1 MNIND
6 TIVALSTAPGSAAL
20 AVMRLSG
27 GKAVSIADKVF
38 KSRYGKKVSQQ
49 NTHQVLLG
57 DFHYKNA
64 LIDEVLLSVFKTP
77 NSYTGEDVVEIS
89 CHGSVYVQ
97 QKILKILQDM
107 GARLA
112 EPGEFTLRAF
122 LNKKMDLSQAE
133 AVADL
138 IAAESEAAHHI
149 AVQHL
154 RGGISKSLGS
164 LRERLL
170 SFASLIEL
178 ELDFSEED
186 VAFADRTQLRALV
199 DDIRTTL
206 KNLLDSFETGNAI
219 KHGIP
224 VALIGMPNAGKSSL
238 LNALLEEE
246 KALVSD
252 IAGTTRD
259 SIEDTLTIG
268 GIQYRFIDTAGLR
281 KTTDVVEAMGVE
293 RTQEKIDKASI
304 LMYVVD
310 PTIQS
315 PKAVITAVAEIR
327 RDDTTL
333 LLVINKKDLLE
344 KEELNLFLYA
354 LEQLDLD
361 ALVYDKISISTKDDS
376 DITALRQRF
385 AGLVQ
390 WNTGSA
396 LVSNQRHWAALQAAM
411 AGVMEVNQG
420 IKENRSSDLLAID
433 IRRTLHELGTI
444 TGEVTT
450 DDILGN
456 IFANFCIGK

>member
-6 TIVALSTAPGSAAL
+6 TIVALSTAPGAAAI
-20 AVMRLSG
+20 AVLRLSG
-27 GKAVSIADKVF
+27 DNAIPIAEEIF
-38 KSRYGKKVSQQ
+38 KSRFGKQLSKQG
-49 NTHQVLLG
+49 THRVLLG
-57 DFHYKNA
+57 DFHFKNT
-64 LIDEVLLSVFKTP
+64 LIDEVLLTVFKHP

-89 CHGSVYVQ
+89 CHGSLYVQ
-97 QKILKILQDM
+97 QKILKILQDS

-112 EPGEFTLRAF
+112 QPGEFTLRAF
-122 LNKKMDLSQAE
+122 LNKKMDLAQAE

-138 IAAESEAAHHI
+138 IASENEAAHHI

-186 VAFADRTQLRALV
+186 VAFADRTQLRELV

-206 KNLLDSFETGNAI
+206 KNLLDSFETGNAV

-238 LNALLEEE
+238 LNALLEED

-268 GIQYRFIDTAGLR
+268 GIRYRFIDTAGLR
-281 KTTDVVEAMGVE
+281 KTTDIVEAMGVE
-293 RTQEKIDKASI
+293 RTREKMDKASI

-310 PTIQS
+310 PKTQT
-315 PKAVITAVAEIR
+315 PQAVMTALDEINH
-327 RDDTTL
+327 DDTTL

-344 KEELNLFLYA
+344 TAE
-354 LEQLDLD
+354 LD
-361 ALVYDKISISTKDDS
+361 AFLNELDRLDITASVYDNVVISTKDES
-376 DITALRQRF
+376 DISALKQRF
-385 AGLVQ
+385 AGLLQ
-390 WNTGSA
+390 WNTGST

-411 AGVMEVNQG
+411 AGILEVIQG
-420 IKENRSSDLLAID
+420 IEENRSSDLLAID
-433 IRRTLHELGTI
+433 IRQTLHELGTI

>member
-6 TIVALSTAPGSAAL
+6 TIVALSTAPGAAAI
-20 AVMRLSG
+20 AVLRLSG
-27 GKAVSIADKVF
+27 DNAIPIAEEIF
-38 KSRYGKKVSQQ
+38 KSRFGKQLSKQG
-49 NTHQVLLG
+49 THRVLLG
-57 DFHYKNA
+57 DFHFKNT
-64 LIDEVLLSVFKTP
+64 LIDEVLLTVFKHP

-97 QKILKILQDM
+97 QKILKILQDS

-112 EPGEFTLRAF
+112 QPGEFTLRAF
-122 LNKKMDLSQAE
+122 LNKKMDLAQAE

-138 IAAESEAAHHI
+138 IASENEAAHHI

-164 LRERLL
+164 LREGLL

-186 VAFADRTQLRALV
+186 VAFADRTQLRELV

-206 KNLLDSFETGNAI
+206 KNLLDSFETGNAV

-238 LNALLEEE
+238 LNALLEED

-259 SIEDTLTIG
+259 SIEDMLTIG
-268 GIQYRFIDTAGLR
+268 GIRYRFIDTAGLR
-281 KTTDVVEAMGVE
+281 KTTDIVEAMGVE
-293 RTQEKIDKASI
+293 RTQEKMDKASI

-310 PTIQS
+310 PKTQT
-315 PKAVITAVAEIR
+315 PQAVMTALDEIN

-344 KEELNLFLYA
+344 TAE
-354 LEQLDLD
+354 LD
-361 ALVYDKISISTKDDS
+361 AFLNELDRLDITASVYDNVVISTKDES
-376 DITALRQRF
+376 DISALKQRF
-385 AGLVQ
+385 AGLLQ
-390 WNTGSA
+390 WNTGST

-411 AGVMEVNQG
+411 AGILEVIQG
-420 IKENRSSDLLAID
+420 IEENRSSDLLAID
-433 IRRTLHELGTI
+433 IRQTLHELGTI

>member
-6 TIVALSTAPGSAAL
+6 TIVALSTAQGAAAI
-20 AVMRLSG
+20 AVLRLSG
-27 GKAVSIADKVF
+27 DNAIPIAEEIF
-38 KSRYGKKVSQQ
+38 KSRFGKKLSKQG
-49 NTHQVLLG
+49 THRVLLG
-57 DFHYKNA
+57 DFHYKNT
-64 LIDEVLLSVFKTP
+64 LIDEVLLTVFKHP

-97 QKILKILQDM
+97 QKILKILQES

-112 EPGEFTLRAF
+112 QPGEFTLRAF
-122 LNKKMDLSQAE
+122 LNKKMDLAQAE

-138 IAAESEAAHHI
+138 IASENEAAHHI

-186 VAFADRTQLRALV
+186 VAFADRTQLRELV

-206 KNLLDSFETGNAI
+206 KNLLDSFETGNAV

-238 LNALLEEE
+238 LNALLEED

-268 GIQYRFIDTAGLR
+268 GIRYRFIDTAGLR
-281 KTTDVVEAMGVE
+281 KTTDIVEAMGVE
-293 RTQEKIDKASI
+293 RTQEKMDKASI

-310 PTIQS
+310 PKTQT
-315 PKAVITAVAEIR
+315 PQAVMTALDEIN

-344 KEELNLFLYA
+344 TAE
-354 LEQLDLD
+354 LD
-361 ALVYDKISISTKDDS
+361 AFLNELDRLDITASVYDNVVISTKDES
-376 DITALRQRF
+376 DISALKQRF
-385 AGLVQ
+385 AGLLQ
-390 WNTGSA
+390 WNTGST

-411 AGVMEVNQG
+411 AGILEVIQG
-420 IKENRSSDLLAID
+420 IEENRSSDLLAID
-433 IRRTLHELGTI
+433 IRQTLHELGTI

>member
-6 TIVALSTAPGSAAL
+6 TIVALSTAPGAAAI
-20 AVMRLSG
+20 AVLRLSG
-27 GKAVSIADKVF
+27 DKAIPIAEEIF
-38 KSRYGKKVSQQ
+38 KSRFGKQLSKQGSQKL
-49 NTHQVLLG
+49 LLG
-57 DFHYKNA
+57 DFHYKNT
-64 LIDEVLLSVFKTP
+64 LIDEVLLAVFKSP

-97 QKILKILQDM
+97 QKILKILQDS

-122 LNKKMDLSQAE
+122 LNKKMDLAQAE

-138 IAAESEAAHHI
+138 IASENEAAHHI

-170 SFASLIEL
+170 SFTSLIEL

-186 VAFADRTQLRALV
+186 VAFADRAQLRELV
-199 DDIRTTL
+199 EDIRTIL
-206 KNLLDSFETGNAI
+206 KNLLDSFETGNAV

-238 LNALLEEE
+238 LNALLEENI
-246 KALVSD
+246 ALVSD

-281 KTTDVVEAMGVE
+281 KTTDIVEAMGVE
-293 RTQEKIDKASI
+293 RTREKMDKASI

-310 PTIQS
+310 PKTQT
-315 PKAVITAVAEIR
+315 PQAVMTALEEIK

-333 LLVINKKDLLE
+333 LLVINKKDLL
-344 KEELNLFLYA
+344 KTTELNAFLDE
-354 LEQLDLD
+354 LHRLDVN
-361 ALVYDKISISTKDDS
+361 ASVYENVVISTKDES
-376 DITALRQRF
+376 DIRALKQRF
-385 AGLVQ
+385 AGLLQ
-390 WNTGSA
+390 WNTGST
-396 LVSNQRHWAALQAAM
+396 VVNNQRHWAALQAAM
-411 AGVMEVNQG
+411 AGILEVIQG
-420 IKENRSSDLLAID
+420 IEENRSSDLLAID
-433 IRRTLHELGTI
+433 ISQTLHELGTI

>member
-6 TIVALSTAPGSAAL
+6 TIVALSTAPGAAAI
-20 AVMRLSG
+20 AVLRLSG
-27 GKAVSIADKVF
+27 DNAIPIAEEIF
-38 KSRYGKKVSQQ
+38 KSRFGKQLSKQGSQKL
-49 NTHQVLLG
+49 LLG
-57 DFHYKNA
+57 DFHYKNT
-64 LIDEVLLSVFKTP
+64 LIDEVLLAVFKSP

-97 QKILKILQDM
+97 QKILKILQDS

-112 EPGEFTLRAF
+112 QPGEFTLRAF
-122 LNKKMDLSQAE
+122 LNKKMDLAQAE

-138 IAAESEAAHHI
+138 IASENEAAHHI

-186 VAFADRTQLRALV
+186 VAFADRTQLRELV

-206 KNLLDSFETGNAI
+206 KNLLDSFETGNAV

-238 LNALLEEE
+238 LNALLEED

-259 SIEDTLTIG
+259 SIEDMLTIG
-268 GIQYRFIDTAGLR
+268 GIRYRFIDTAGLR
-281 KTTDVVEAMGVE
+281 KTTDIVEAMGVE
-293 RTQEKIDKASI
+293 RTQEKMDKASI

-310 PTIQS
+310 PKTQT
-315 PKAVITAVAEIR
+315 PQAVMTALDEIN

-344 KEELNLFLYA
+344 TAE
-354 LEQLDLD
+354 LD
-361 ALVYDKISISTKDDS
+361 AFLNELDRLDITASVYDNVVISTKDES
-376 DITALRQRF
+376 DISALKQRF
-385 AGLVQ
+385 AGLLQ
-390 WNTGSA
+390 WNTGST

-411 AGVMEVNQG
+411 AGILEVIQG
-420 IKENRSSDLLAID
+420 IEENRSSDLLAID
-433 IRRTLHELGTI
+433 IRQTLHELGTI

>member
-1 MNIND
+1 LNIND
-6 TIVALSTAPGSAAL
+6 TIVALSTAPGAAAI
-20 AVMRLSG
+20 AVLRLSG
-27 GKAVSIADKVF
+27 DKAIPIAEEIF
-38 KSRYGKKVSQQ
+38 KSRFGKQLSKQGSQKL
-49 NTHQVLLG
+49 LLG
-57 DFHYKNA
+57 DFHYKNT
-64 LIDEVLLSVFKTP
+64 LIDEVLLAVFKSP

-97 QKILKILQDM
+97 QKILKILQDS

-122 LNKKMDLSQAE
+122 LNKKMDLAQAE

-138 IAAESEAAHHI
+138 IASENEAAHHI

-186 VAFADRTQLRALV
+186 VAFADRAQLRELV
-199 DDIRTTL
+199 EDIRTTL
-206 KNLLDSFETGNAI
+206 KNLLDSFETGNAV

-238 LNALLEEE
+238 LNALLEENI
-246 KALVSD
+246 ALVSD

-281 KTTDVVEAMGVE
+281 KTTDIVEAMGVE
-293 RTQEKIDKASI
+293 RTREKMDKASI

-310 PTIQS
+310 PKTQT
-315 PKAVITAVAEIR
+315 PQAVMTALEEIK

-333 LLVINKKDLLE
+333 LLVINKKDLL
-344 KEELNLFLYA
+344 KTTELNAFLDE
-354 LEQLDLD
+354 LHRLDVN
-361 ALVYDKISISTKDDS
+361 ASVYENVVISTKDES
-376 DITALRQRF
+376 DIRALKQRF
-385 AGLVQ
+385 AGLLQ
-390 WNTGSA
+390 WNTGST
-396 LVSNQRHWAALQAAM
+396 VVNNQRHWAALQAAM
-411 AGVMEVNQG
+411 AGILEVIQG
-420 IKENRSSDLLAID
+420 IEENRSSDLLAID
-433 IRRTLHELGTI
+433 ISQTLHELGTI